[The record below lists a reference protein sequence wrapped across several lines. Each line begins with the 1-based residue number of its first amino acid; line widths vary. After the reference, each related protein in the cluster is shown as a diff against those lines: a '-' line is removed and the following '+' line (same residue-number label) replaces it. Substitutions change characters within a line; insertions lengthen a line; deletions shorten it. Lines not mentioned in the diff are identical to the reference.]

1 MAEPQRAD
9 DRLVPAAQRRKAAK
23 QQEPCT
29 RNAPSVSFRTV
40 DSLSPLRDLLRE
52 RSVRHGDF
60 TLASGAR
67 SSYYIDA
74 RATTMT
80 GRGLLLVG
88 KAGHEAIRAAG
99 WDPDHVGGLTLGAD
113 PVAYAVAAHATRLGH
128 ALNAFTVRKRAKGHG
143 AGRQIEGGLPAGA
156 KVVVVDDTATSG
168 GSLLRAAEAVVAADA
183 RVLGMLVLV
192 DRDEGGRERVAR
204 AGYELRAVFAA
215 AELL

>member
-1 MAEPQRAD
+1 M
-9 DRLVPAAQRRKAAK
+9 RLASWALARFPT
-23 QQEPCT
+23 P
-29 RNAPSVSFRTV
+29 VSFGIV

-88 KAGHEAIRAAG
+88 EACYEAVRAAG
-99 WDPDHVGGLTLGAD
+99 WEPDHVGGLTLGAD

-128 ALNAFTVRKRAKGHG
+128 ALNAFTVRKRPKGHG
-143 AGRQIEGGLPAGA
+143 AGRQIEGDLPVGA
-156 KVVVVDDTATSG
+156 QVVVVDDTVTSG
-168 GSLLRAAEAVVAADA
+168 SSLLRAAEAVVAAKA
-183 RVLGMLVLV
+183 RVLGMLALV
-192 DRDEGGRERVAR
+192 DREQGGRERAAR
-204 AGYELRAVFAA
+204 AGYELRAVFTA